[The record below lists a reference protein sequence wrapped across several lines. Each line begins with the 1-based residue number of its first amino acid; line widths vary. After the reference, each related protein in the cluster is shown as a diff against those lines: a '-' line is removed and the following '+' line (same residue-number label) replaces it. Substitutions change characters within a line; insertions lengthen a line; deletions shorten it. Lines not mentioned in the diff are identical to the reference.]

1 MECSLNVMYWFM
13 KSVWVFSPKFFF
25 EALFVKKKIA
35 LLKSILNEMGDI
47 KYN

>member
-1 MECSLNVMYWFM
+1 MQSECHVLVHEKCLSFQ
-13 KSVWVFSPKFFF
+13 SQIFF
-25 EALFVKKKIA
+25 EALFAKKKIA

>member
-1 MECSLNVMYWFM
+1 MQSECHVLVHEKCLIFQS
-13 KSVWVFSPKFFF
+13 KIFF